1 MVTVTTPH
9 GPLDLHPVERDRI
22 RIEVGIPM
30 NVDGRSFSLNG
41 VPHSV
46 QAWAHLWTDGAW
58 HLGKEHDRMSQ
69 LHEPNL
75 TRRDRYGHGEIGKDP
90 SRSAYE
96 KARPAIEAAVNEW
109 AATDEARL
117 ALAEATVAWLK
128 REVQRATEATD
139 KAREAVNEAEL
150 DLALVEGNLDD
161 AETELHNL
169 RSELES

>member
-1 MVTVTTPH
+1 MVTLTTDH
-9 GPLDLHPVERDRI
+9 GPLDLHPAARDRI

-46 QAWAHLWTDGAW
+46 QAWVYLWSDGVW
-58 HLGKEHDRMSQ
+58 HLGKEDDRMSQ

-96 KARPAIEAAVNEW
+96 KARTAIETAVNVW
-109 AATDEARL
+109 SASDDARL
-117 ALAEATVAWLK
+117 ALAEANVAWLE
-128 REVQRATEATD
+128 REVQRTTEASD

-150 DLALVEGNLDD
+150 DLAHAEGELDD
-161 AETELHNL
+161 AQTELHNL